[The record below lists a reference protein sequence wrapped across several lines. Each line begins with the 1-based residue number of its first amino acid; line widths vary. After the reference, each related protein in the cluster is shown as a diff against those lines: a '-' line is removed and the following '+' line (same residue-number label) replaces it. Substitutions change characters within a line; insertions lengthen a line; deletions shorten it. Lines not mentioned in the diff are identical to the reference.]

1 MDWRPLILP
10 LDMSDYLYTPQTYER
25 EHYDRLWA
33 VASPSGQDL
42 PGLQAVSFFKQSGV
56 DIGVLKQIW
65 GFCSPVST
73 MSKAQFYS
81 ALRYI
86 AMFQCG
92 DLPIRKERLQTSAG
106 LQLDLPKFPGLVIPP
121 LPTVNTNYPPIT
133 PEVHMRYHELFVQ
146 YDKDK
151 DG

>member
-1 MDWRPLILP
+1 MTDF
-10 LDMSDYLYTPQTYER
+10 LYVPQPNEK
-25 EHYDRLWA
+25 EPYDRLWA
-33 VASPSGQDL
+33 VASPSGSEL
-42 PGLQAVSFFKQSGV
+42 SGLQAVSFFKQSGV
-56 DIGVLKQIW
+56 DIGTLKQIW

-73 MSKAQFYS
+73 MNKSQFYC

-106 LQLDLPKFPGLVIPP
+106 LSLQLPKFPGLSIPP
-121 LPTVNTNYPPIT
+121 LPSVTASYPSIT
-133 PEVHMRYHELFVQ
+133 ADVHARYHELFIQ
-146 YDKDK
+146 YDTDR

>member
-1 MDWRPLILP
+1 MT
-10 LDMSDYLYTPQTYER
+10 DYLYNPRAHER
-25 EHYDRLWA
+25 EYYDRLWA
-33 VASPSGQDL
+33 VASPSQQDL
-42 PGLQAVSFFKQSGV
+42 TGLQAVSFFKQSGV
-56 DIGVLKQIW
+56 DMGVLRQIW

-73 MSKAQFYS
+73 MNKAQFYC

-86 AMFQCG
+86 CMFQNG

-106 LQLDLPKFPGLVIPP
+106 LELGLPKFPGLVLPP
-121 LPTVNTNYPPIT
+121 LPTVSASYPPIT

-146 YDKDK
+146 YDQDQ